1 MSTPQSFSVRE
12 VSEFTGFSVR
22 MVQKYARDGIIP
34 AFQPRPGPR
43 ARWRFKRK
51 PLERWWREQ
60 GT

>member
-1 MSTPQSFSVRE
+1 
-12 VSEFTGFSVR
+12 

-51 PLERWWREQ
+51 ALERWWREQ